1 MVEEVKE
8 EVKEEVEV
16 VEEVKVEVVEE
27 VAEDVAEAAETCES
41 AGFCSRSASAAMHCA
56 TSAWMSALTRSGSGS
71 AGSTS
76 MCRGGGYRI
85 ACSLP
90 SFGGISRAS
99 A

>member
-1 MVEEVKE
+1 MAE
-8 EVKEEVEV
+8 EVKEEVEEVKEV
-16 VEEVKVEVVEE
+16 VREVKEEVVVEVVKE
-27 VAEDVAEAAETCES
+27 VAEEVETCES